1 MDTRK
6 LLAEAVG
13 TFVLVGIGSMSILA
27 ATVGGLPVLLT
38 VPFGFGFALLAAI
51 AIAGHAS
58 GGHFNPAVT
67 LAAWLDRRIGL
78 GDAVGY
84 VVAQAVGAIAASGL
98 ILGLVSQTAVA
109 ATRTLPGD
117 TELQAF
123 GMEVMLTAVF
133 IAVILTVT
141 KSAAS
146 QAGFIIPITLVVI
159 HFAGI
164 PFSGASVNPTRSL
177 APALVGADMTSL
189 WVYLTAPFLGAV
201 IGWLVFRALDAGS
214 DSADATEDTSED
226 QAEGAADEVATEPA
240 GETEPAGG

>member
-27 ATVGGLPVLLT
+27 ASVTQLPALLT

-51 AIAGHAS
+51 AISGHAS

-67 LAAWLDRRIGL
+67 LGAWLDRRIGL

-84 VVAQAVGAIAASGL
+84 VVAQVVGAISASGL
-98 ILGLVSQTAVA
+98 LLGLLSQDAVA
-109 ATRTLPGD
+109 ATRTLPGN

-123 GMEVMLTAVF
+123 GAEVMLTAVF

-141 KSAAS
+141 KNNARM
-146 QAGFIIPITLVVI
+146 AGIVIPITLTVI

-164 PFSGASVNPTRSL
+164 PFSGASVNPARSL

-189 WVYLTAPFLGAV
+189 WVYLTAPLLGAI
-201 IGWLVFRALDAGS
+201 IGWIVFRALDDGS
-214 DSADATEDTSED
+214 DSPGATD
-226 QAEGAADEVATEPA
+226 EGAADEEATDGAEMEADA
-240 GETEPAGG
+240 G